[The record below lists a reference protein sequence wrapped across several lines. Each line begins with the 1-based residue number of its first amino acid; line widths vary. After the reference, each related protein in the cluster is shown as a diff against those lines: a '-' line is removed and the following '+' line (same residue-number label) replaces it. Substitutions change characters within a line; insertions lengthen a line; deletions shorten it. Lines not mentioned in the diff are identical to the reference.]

1 MVNSSRS
8 QGKTSESVIIGSN
21 LRRAE
26 EMQHASNDTMAGYQ
40 LKAISMQNELGQWIV
55 KAPEI
60 LSLKDEVPSI
70 ISFHLLTGDKISCIL
85 WKDGKFYI
93 TGTDI
98 VRILNFRFVVINKII
113 SNMKKFEE
121 GVFSDL
127 RNLKTPCDA
136 ILEEAKS
143 SFLQYLFRN
152 QCIRTQKKQK
162 IYFWNRVDHDRLFK
176 LALER
181 YIRRDTDADINV
193 LSHQIVP
200 CRRNSIGNNL
210 SINQSVVNLQN
221 TVMPQVIPNI
231 SNPREVLQSNSEH
244 NHPENDND
252 YNIMEEFGLRDE
264 LKNIEI
270 PDLFEFNYVDPKL
283 ITNFHLDY

>member
-1 MVNSSRS
+1 
-8 QGKTSESVIIGSN
+8 
-21 LRRAE
+21 
-26 EMQHASNDTMAGYQ
+26 MQHASNDTISNFQ
-40 LKAISMQNELGQWIV
+40 FKTISMQNELGQWIV

-60 LSLKDEVPSI
+60 LSLKNETPSI
-70 ISFHLLTGDKISCIL
+70 MSFHLLTGDKVSCIS

-98 VRILNFRFVVINKII
+98 VRILNFRFLVINKLIP
-113 SNMKKFEE
+113 NMKKFEE

-143 SFLQYLFRN
+143 DFLQYLFRN

-181 YIRRDTDADINV
+181 YIRRDTDVDINIPSPT
-193 LSHQIVP
+193 LSCH
-200 CRRNSIGNNL
+200 RNSIVAAANNF
-210 SINQSVVNLQN
+210 SINQSIVNLQN
-221 TVMPQVIPNI
+221 TVIPQVIPNTNN
-231 SNPREVLQSNSEH
+231 SKDLLQFNSPLLSPYTSEH
-244 NHPENDND
+244 DFSSNDNNCIGFEGFD
-252 YNIMEEFGLRDE
+252 LKDE
-264 LKNIEI
+264 LKDVDISES
-270 PDLFEFNYVDPKL
+270 FEFNYVDPKL
-283 ITNFHLDY
+283 VTNFHLNY